1 MNQCICCHSQLIRYL
16 SHQRVYWFCA
26 SCYQEMPNINEIKA
40 YSGKMIYRK
49 LAESSKS
56 H

>member
-1 MNQCICCHSQLIRYL
+1 MNQCICCHNQLIRYL
-16 SHQRVYWFCA
+16 DPQRIYWFCA
-26 SCYQEMPNINEIKA
+26 SCYQEMPNINEILA
-40 YSGKMIYRK
+40 CSGKIIDIE